1 MKTSVFDQIKY
12 FFQQKSMLVSL
23 VKINIF
29 VWLPIAFISLLSSLF
44 QSMFAE
50 ELLNWLA
57 VPSSIDRFISRPWT
71 LLTYMFLHKDFLHI
85 LFNMLMLYFGGTL
98 FIQFIGEKKLLQT
111 YILGGI
117 LGGIFYMGAFNIFPV
132 FEQVVNF
139 SVALGA
145 SASVIAILIA
155 IATYVPETRVQL
167 MFLGSVK
174 LKYIAIVL
182 ILFDLLSIE
191 KGNPG
196 GHIAHL
202 GGAFYGALFALNLKY
217 RLLTFP
223 DFNFKK
229 LFVRKHKLK
238 YTKNPSRPVSDEKYN
253 EMKLEKQKRID
264 EILDKISKSGY
275 EKLSKEEKEFLFK
288 SSNN

>member
-132 FEQVVNF
+132 FEQVVN
-139 SVALGA
+139 
-145 SASVIAILIA
+145 
-155 IATYVPETRVQL
+155 QL
-167 MFLGSVK
+167 LQG
-174 LKYIAIVL
+174 LKY
-182 ILFDLLSIE
+182 
-191 KGNPG
+191 
-196 GHIAHL
+196 
-202 GGAFYGALFALNLKY
+202 
-217 RLLTFP
+217 
-223 DFNFKK
+223 
-229 LFVRKHKLK
+229 
-238 YTKNPSRPVSDEKYN
+238 
-253 EMKLEKQKRID
+253 
-264 EILDKISKSGY
+264 
-275 EKLSKEEKEFLFK
+275 
-288 SSNN
+288 